1 MDISNTLKPKSDQL
15 NADDLLTGPRD
26 IVITAVKVTESEQPV
41 SIHFEGD
48 DGKPY
53 KPCKSMRRVIVA
65 IWGPD
70 SKNYTGRALRLFCDQ
85 KVAFGG
91 AQVGGIRISHAS
103 HIDKPFTMA
112 LTTTRAKRS
121 PYTVQPMDVPAA
133 AAKTIDATGVIE
145 ATGQGS
151 ITVKGS
157 KKSIVATA
165 APEIV
170 SIAAELIG
178 QTCDMTMRQSGA
190 AFEILTIK
198 PHATDA

>member
-1 MDISNTLKPKSDQL
+1 MDISNTIKPKSDQL
-15 NADDLLTGPRD
+15 NADDLIAGPRD
-26 IVITAVKVTESEQPV
+26 IIITAVKVAESEQPV

-70 SKNYTGRALRLFCDQ
+70 SKAYTGRALRLFCDQ

-103 HIDKPFTMA
+103 HIEKPFTMA
-112 LTTTRAKRS
+112 LTTTRAKRA
-121 PYTVQPMDVPAA
+121 PYTVHPMEVPTT
-133 AAKTIDATGVIE
+133 AAKVIE
-145 ATGQGS
+145 ATGIIEATGDGS
-151 ITVKGS
+151 VTVKGA
-157 KKSIVATA
+157 KKSITATA
-165 APEIV
+165 SPEIV
-170 SIAAELIG
+170 AIAADLIG

>member
-1 MDISNTLKPKSDQL
+1 MDISNTIKPKSDQL

-26 IVITAVKVTESEQPV
+26 IIITAVKVTESEQPV

-65 IWGPD
+65 IWGAD
-70 SKNYTGRALRLFCDQ
+70 SKAYTGRALRLFCDQ

-121 PYTVQPMDVPAA
+121 PYTVQPMDMPAA
-133 AAKTIDATGVIE
+133 QVKTIDATGIIE
-145 ATGQGS
+145 ATGDGS
-151 ITVKGS
+151 VTVKGS
-157 KKSIVATA
+157 KKSITATA
-165 APEIV
+165 SPEIV
-170 SIAAELIG
+170 EIAAGLIG
-178 QTCDMTMRQSGA
+178 QTCDMTMTQSGS

-198 PHATDA
+198 AHAADT